1 LAREETVRAFG
12 GDVQKGKNM
21 SRSVTV
27 VMRNLPLDFTNEEV
41 AASLWATVGI
51 NADPQQMRT
60 SSGTYSK
67 QAFILLTDED
77 LCEFLSRNF
86 AETAVLHDQKAPPH
100 FVTAANPRFR
110 ISSVT
115 VELPGPAEDLNRNG
129 IRKLK

>member
-1 LAREETVRAFG
+1 
-12 GDVQKGKNM
+12 M

-51 NADPQQMRT
+51 NVDPQQIRT
-60 SSGTYSK
+60 TSGTYSK
-67 QAFILLTDED
+67 QAFIPLTDKD

-115 VELPGPAEDLNRNG
+115 VELPGPAEDLNKNG

>member
-1 LAREETVRAFG
+1 
-12 GDVQKGKNM
+12 M

-27 VMRNLPLDFTNEEV
+27 VMRNLPLDFTNEEI

-115 VELPGPAEDLNRNG
+115 VELPGPAEDLNKNG